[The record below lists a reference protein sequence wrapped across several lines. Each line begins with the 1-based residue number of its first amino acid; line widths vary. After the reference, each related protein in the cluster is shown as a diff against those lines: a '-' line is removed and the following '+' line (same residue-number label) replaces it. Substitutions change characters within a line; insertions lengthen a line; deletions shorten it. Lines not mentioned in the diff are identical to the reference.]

1 MEITNVYISLRNE
14 KKLKGF
20 VNIILDDLFIVRGLK
35 IICGMNGYFIAMPNR
50 KRKDGNLID
59 IAHPIRSEFREK
71 MEKIILDRYWRER
84 ERQSETI
91 SSYEGTEVLEEQYR
105 DF

>member
-1 MEITNVYISLRNE
+1 MEITDVHVSLRNE

-35 IICGMNGYFIAMPNR
+35 IICGLKGYFIAMPNR

-59 IAHPIRSEFREK
+59 IAHPIRNEFREK
-71 MEKIILDRYWRER
+71 MEKTILDSYWKKRER
-84 ERQSETI
+84 SGDAI
-91 SSYEGTEVLEEQYR
+91 SAFDRTEVTEVDNEQ
-105 DF
+105 

>member
-1 MEITNVYISLRNE
+1 MEITDVHVSLRNE

-35 IICGMNGYFIAMPNR
+35 IICGLNGYFIAMPNR

-59 IAHPIRSEFREK
+59 IAHPIRNEFREK
-71 MEKIILDRYWRER
+71 MEKTILDSYWK
-84 ERQSETI
+84 ERQRLSDAI
-91 SSYEGTEVLEEQYR
+91 SSFNRTEVTEVENEQ
-105 DF
+105 